1 MVVFTNFSSFFTYS
15 LFTVTFGGTD
25 GELVLGRNGNN
36 EGVADRIGDESGGFF
51 LTGHG
56 GGVSG
61 GVFSTLVTLELVRRA
76 GGDGTDGGLGLGLNG
91 DDESIADRIG
101 DEFGDGIGV
110 FSPDDGLADFGT
122 G

>member
-1 MVVFTNFSSFFTYS
+1 M
-15 LFTVTFGGTD
+15 
-25 GELVLGRNGNN
+25 LGLNGND

-56 GGVSG
+56 GGGSG

-76 GGDGTDGGLGLGLNG
+76 GGDGTDGGLGLGLNV

-110 FSPDDGLADFGT
+110 FSLDNGLADSGT